1 MKRVE
6 MATITHDNDHLG
18 SAVSRLGSEAAF
30 TVFGRARA
38 LQALGRD
45 IIHFEIGEPDFD
57 TPEHIKAAGKA
68 AIDANFTHYAPN
80 PGLMEFR
87 ELIADYATR
96 FRGLRVP
103 FVAENVVV
111 APGAKAIIWN
121 LLTAL
126 LDPGDEMVYAEPAY
140 PTYAAACEYLHAIP
154 VPVPLRESR
163 KFSIDLDELTA
174 KVNSRTKVLI
184 INSPSNPTGGVLTH
198 DDFAVIADLAEKF
211 PRFVIMTDEIYSRN
225 IYGERFESFAQF
237 EHLRDRT
244 IVVDGFSKA
253 YAMTG
258 WRLGYCLAPPA
269 IARAATLFANNTYAC
284 VSTFVQ
290 KAGMAALTGPDE
302 PVVEMNEIF
311 RKRRDVLVAGLNEL
325 PNVSCLV
332 PDGAFYAFP
341 NISKITRDDQRL
353 GSYLLEEAGVGLL
366 GGSCFGEAGA
376 GYLRISYASTIETLE
391 EALRRMRVALPKYRD

>member
-1 MKRVE
+1 MR
-6 MATITHDNDHLG
+6 T
-18 SAVSRLGSEAAF
+18 SRTTRPTRIDGIPRAHRGLRDAF
-30 TVFGRARA
+30 
-38 LQALGRD
+38 
-45 IIHFEIGEPDFD
+45 P
-57 TPEHIKAAGKA
+57 
-68 AIDANFTHYAPN
+68 
-80 PGLMEFR
+80 
-87 ELIADYATR
+87 
-96 FRGLRVP
+96 GLRVP
-103 FVAENVVV
+103 FFAENVVV
-111 APGAKAIIWN
+111 APGAKPIIWN

-140 PTYAAACEYLHAIP
+140 PTYAAAAEYLRAVP

-174 KVNSRTKVLI
+174 KVTPRTKVLI
-184 INSPSNPTGGVLTH
+184 INSPSNPTGGVLTR
-198 DDFAVIADLAEKF
+198 DDLAAIADLAEKF
-211 PRFVIMTDEIYSRN
+211 PRFVVITDEIYSRN

-269 IARAATLFANNTYAC
+269 IARAATLLANNTYAC
-284 VSTFVQ
+284 VSTFIQ
-290 KAGMAALTGPDE
+290 KAGMAALSGPDE

-341 NISKITRDDQRL
+341 NISKNHARRSAPGQLPARRSGRRTPRRFVLRRGRRWLSPHLVRFNDRDAR
-353 GSYLLEEAGVGLL
+353 
-366 GGSCFGEAGA
+366 
-376 GYLRISYASTIETLE
+376 
-391 EALRRMRVALPKYRD
+391 EALRRMRVALPKYSD

>member
-1 MKRVE
+1 MKRVA
-6 MATITHDNDHLG
+6 MATITHDHDHLG

-57 TPEHIKAAGKA
+57 TPAHIKAAGKA

-103 FVAENVVV
+103 FFAENVVV
-111 APGAKAIIWN
+111 APGAKPIIWN

-140 PTYAAACEYLHAIP
+140 PTYAAAAEYLRAVP

-174 KVNSRTKVLI
+174 KVTPRTKVLI
-184 INSPSNPTGGVLTH
+184 INSPSNPTGGVLTR
-198 DDFAVIADLAEKF
+198 DDLAAIADLAEKF
-211 PRFVIMTDEIYSRN
+211 PRFVIITDEIYSRN

-269 IARAATLFANNTYAC
+269 IARAATLLANNTYAC
-284 VSTFVQ
+284 VSTFIQ
-290 KAGMAALTGPDE
+290 KAGMAALNGPDE

-311 RKRRDVLVAGLNEL
+311 RERRDVLVAGLNEL

-366 GGSCFGEAGA
+366 GGSCFGAAGA
-376 GYLRISYASTIETLE
+376 GYLRISYASTIDNLK
-391 EALRRMRVALPKYRD
+391 EALRRMRVALPKYSD

>member
-1 MKRVE
+1 
-6 MATITHDNDHLG
+6 MATLSHEHDYLG

-30 TVFGRARA
+30 TVFGRARE
-38 LQALGRD
+38 LQAQGRD

-57 TPEHIKAAGKA
+57 TPAHIKEAGKA

-80 PGLMEFR
+80 PGIMEFR
-87 ELIADYATR
+87 VLIADYATR
-96 FRGLRVP
+96 FRALKTP
-103 FVAENVVV
+103 FAAENVVV
-111 APGAKAIIWN
+111 GPGAKPLIWN

-140 PTYAAACEYLHAIP
+140 PTYVAAAEYLHAVP

-163 KFSIDLDELTA
+163 KFSIDLDELVA
-174 KVNSRTKVLI
+174 KVTPRTKVII
-184 INSPSNPTGGVLTH
+184 INSPSNPTGGVFTR
-198 DDFAVIADLAEKF
+198 DDLAVIADLAEKY
-211 PRFVIMTDEIYSRN
+211 PRFVVLTDEIYCRN
-225 IYGERFESFAQF
+225 VYGERFESFAQF

-269 IARAATLFANNTYAC
+269 IARAATLLANNTYAC

-290 KAGMAALTGPDE
+290 KAGMAALSGPDA

-311 RKRRDVLVAGLNEL
+311 RKRRDFLVAKLNEL

-341 NISKITRDDQRL
+341 NVSKITTDDRRL
-353 GSYLLEEAGVGLL
+353 ASYLLEEAGVGLL
-366 GGSCFGEAGA
+366 GGSCFGDAGA
-376 GYLRISYASTIETLE
+376 GYFRISYASTIETLE
-391 EALRRMRVALPKYRD
+391 EAMRRMRVALPKYR

>member
-1 MKRVE
+1 

-38 LQALGRD
+38 LQAIGRD

-57 TPEHIKAAGKA
+57 TPAHIKAAGKA

-103 FVAENVVV
+103 FFAENVVV
-111 APGAKAIIWN
+111 APGAKPIIWN

-140 PTYAAACEYLHAIP
+140 PTYAAAAEYLRAIP

-174 KVNSRTKVLI
+174 KVTS
-184 INSPSNPTGGVLTH
+184 
-198 DDFAVIADLAEKF
+198 
-211 PRFVIMTDEIYSRN
+211 
-225 IYGERFESFAQF
+225 
-237 EHLRDRT
+237 
-244 IVVDGFSKA
+244 
-253 YAMTG
+253 
-258 WRLGYCLAPPA
+258 
-269 IARAATLFANNTYAC
+269 
-284 VSTFVQ
+284 
-290 KAGMAALTGPDE
+290 
-302 PVVEMNEIF
+302 
-311 RKRRDVLVAGLNEL
+311 
-325 PNVSCLV
+325 
-332 PDGAFYAFP
+332 
-341 NISKITRDDQRL
+341 
-353 GSYLLEEAGVGLL
+353 
-366 GGSCFGEAGA
+366 
-376 GYLRISYASTIETLE
+376 
-391 EALRRMRVALPKYRD
+391 

>member
-1 MKRVE
+1 MTTLSHE
-6 MATITHDNDHLG
+6 HDYLG
-18 SAVSRLGSEAAF
+18 SAISRLGSEAAF
-30 TVFGRARA
+30 TVFGRARE
-38 LQALGRD
+38 LQLLGRD

-57 TPEHIKAAGKA
+57 TPAHIKAAGKA

-87 ELIADYATR
+87 TLIAEYATR

-103 FVAENVVV
+103 FSAENVVV
-111 APGAKAIIWN
+111 APGAKPIIWN

-140 PTYAAACEYLHAIP
+140 PTYAAAAEYLRAVP

-163 KFSIDLDELTA
+163 KFSIDLDELAA
-174 KVNSRTKVLI
+174 KVTSRTKVLI
-184 INSPSNPTGGVLTH
+184 INSPSNPTGGVLTR
-198 DDFAVIADLAEKF
+198 DDLAAIADLAEKF

-269 IARAATLFANNTYAC
+269 IARAATLLANNTYAC
-284 VSTFVQ
+284 VSTFIQ
-290 KAGMAALTGPDE
+290 KAGIAALTGPDE
-302 PVVEMNEIF
+302 PVREMNEIF

-325 PNVSCLV
+325 PNVTCLV

-341 NISKITRDDQRL
+341 NISKITTDDQRL

-366 GGSCFGEAGA
+366 GGSCFGDAGT
-376 GYLRISYASTIETLE
+376 GYLRISYASTIENLE
-391 EALRRMRVALPKYRD
+391 EALRRMRIALPKYR

>member
-1 MKRVE
+1 MFGAV
-6 MATITHDNDHLG
+6 MATLSHESDYLG

-30 TVFGRARA
+30 TVFGRARQ

-57 TPEHIKAAGKA
+57 TPAHIKTAGKA

-87 ELIADYATR
+87 EQIAEYATR
-96 FRGLRVP
+96 FRGLRIP
-103 FVAENVVV
+103 FSAENVVV
-111 APGAKAIIWN
+111 APGAKPIIWN

-140 PTYAAACEYLHAIP
+140 PTYAAAAEYLRAVP

-163 KFSIDLDELTA
+163 KFSIDLDELAA
-174 KVNSRTKVLI
+174 KVTPRTKVLI
-184 INSPSNPTGGVLTH
+184 INSPSNPTGGVLTR
-198 DDFAVIADLAEKF
+198 DDLAAIADLAEKF
-211 PRFVIMTDEIYSRN
+211 PRFVVMTDEIYSRN

-269 IARAATLFANNTYAC
+269 IARAATLLANNTYAC
-284 VSTFVQ
+284 VSTFIQ
-290 KAGMAALTGPDE
+290 KAGMAALSGPDA
-302 PVVEMNEIF
+302 PVVEMNELF
-311 RKRRDVLVAGLNEL
+311 RKRRDVIVAGLNEL

-341 NISKITRDDQRL
+341 NISKITTDDQRL

-366 GGSCFGEAGA
+366 GGSCFGQAGT

-391 EALRRMRVALPKYRD
+391 EALRRMRIALPKYRD

>member
-1 MKRVE
+1 
-6 MATITHDNDHLG
+6 MATLSHENDHLG

-30 TVFGRARA
+30 TVFGRARV

-57 TPEHIKAAGKA
+57 TPAHIKAAGKA
-68 AIDANFTHYAPN
+68 AIDANLTHYAPN
-80 PGLMEFR
+80 PGIMEFR

-103 FVAENVVV
+103 FSAENVVV
-111 APGAKAIIWN
+111 APGAKPVIWN
-121 LLTAL
+121 LLAAL

-140 PTYAAACEYLHAIP
+140 PTYAAAAEYLRAIP

-163 KFSIDLDELTA
+163 KFSIDLDELVA
-174 KVNSRTKVLI
+174 KVTPRTKVVI
-184 INSPSNPTGGVLTH
+184 INSPSNPTGGVLTR
-198 DDFAVIADLAEKF
+198 DDLAAIADLAEKY
-211 PRFVIMTDEIYSRN
+211 PRFVVLTDEIYSRN
-225 IYGERFESFAQF
+225 IYGDRFESFAQF

-269 IARAATLFANNTYAC
+269 IARAATLLANNTYAC
-284 VSTFVQ
+284 VSTFIQ

-302 PVVEMNEIF
+302 PVVEMNETF
-311 RKRRDVLVAGLNEL
+311 RKRRDFLVAKLNEL

-341 NISKITRDDQRL
+341 NISKITADDQRL
-353 GSYLLEEAGVGLL
+353 ASYLLEEAGVGLL

-391 EALRRMRVALPKYRD
+391 EALRRMRVALPKYR

>member
-1 MKRVE
+1 MELR
-6 MATITHDNDHLG
+6 L
-18 SAVSRLGSEAAF
+18 SRAAAAF
-30 TVFGRARA
+30 RNEGTVELMMRAQQLEREGRSIVH
-38 LQALGRD
+38 L
-45 IIHFEIGEPDFD
+45 EIGEPDFD

-103 FVAENVVV
+103 FFAENVVV
-111 APGAKAIIWN
+111 APGAKPIIWN

-140 PTYAAACEYLHAIP
+140 PTYAAAAEYLRAVP

-174 KVNSRTKVLI
+174 KVTPRTKVLI
-184 INSPSNPTGGVLTH
+184 INSPSNPTGGVLTR
-198 DDFAVIADLAEKF
+198 DDLAAIADLAEKF
-211 PRFVIMTDEIYSRN
+211 PRFVVITDEIYSRN

-269 IARAATLFANNTYAC
+269 IARAATLLANNTYAC
-284 VSTFVQ
+284 VSTFIQ
-290 KAGMAALTGPDE
+290 KAGMAALSGPDE

-366 GGSCFGEAGA
+366 GGSCFGAAGA

-391 EALRRMRVALPKYRD
+391 EALRRMRVALPKYSD

>member
-1 MKRVE
+1 
-6 MATITHDNDHLG
+6 MATLSHEPDYLG

-57 TPEHIKAAGKA
+57 TPAHIKAAGKA
-68 AIDANFTHYAPN
+68 AIDANLTHYAPN

-87 ELIADYATR
+87 EQIAAYATR
-96 FRGLRVP
+96 FRGLRIP
-103 FVAENVVV
+103 FAAENVVV
-111 APGAKAIIWN
+111 APGAKPVIWN

-140 PTYAAACEYLHAIP
+140 PTYVAAAEYLRAVP

-163 KFSIDLDELTA
+163 KFSIDLDELAA
-174 KVNSRTKVLI
+174 KVTPRTKVLI
-184 INSPSNPTGGVLTH
+184 INSPSNPTGGVLTR
-198 DDFAVIADLAEKF
+198 DDLAAIADLAEKF
-211 PRFVIMTDEIYSRN
+211 PRFVILTDEIYSRN

-269 IARAATLFANNTYAC
+269 IARAATLLANNTYAC

-290 KAGMAALTGPDE
+290 KAGMAALAGPDE

-325 PNVSCLV
+325 PNVTCLV

-341 NISKITRDDQRL
+341 NISKITTDDQRL

-366 GGSCFGEAGA
+366 GGSCFGEAGT
-376 GYLRISYASTIETLE
+376 GYLRISYASTIENLE

>member
-1 MKRVE
+1 MT
-6 MATITHDNDHLG
+6 TISHTNDYLG
-18 SAVSRLGSEAAF
+18 SAASRLGSEAAF
-30 TVFGRARA
+30 TVFGRARQ
-38 LQALGRD
+38 LQAIGRD

-57 TPEHIKAAGKA
+57 TPAHIKAAGKA
-68 AIDANFTHYAPN
+68 AIEANFTHYAPN

-96 FRGLRVP
+96 FRNLRVP
-103 FVAENVVV
+103 FFAENVVV
-111 APGAKAIIWN
+111 APGAKPIIWN

-140 PTYAAACEYLHAIP
+140 PTYAAAAEYLRAVP

-174 KVNSRTKVLI
+174 KVTARTKVLI
-184 INSPSNPTGGVLTH
+184 INSPSNPTGGVFTR
-198 DDFAVIADLAEKF
+198 DDLAAIAQLAEKY
-211 PRFVIMTDEIYSRN
+211 PRFVILTDEIYSRN
-225 IYGERFESFAQF
+225 IYGEKFESFAQF

-258 WRLGYCLAPPA
+258 WRLGYCIAPPA
-269 IARAATLFANNTYAC
+269 IARVATMMANNTYAC

-290 KAGMAALTGPDE
+290 KAGMAALSGPDE

-341 NISKITRDDQRL
+341 NISKITKNDQQL
-353 GSYLLEEAGVGLL
+353 GNYLLEEAGVGLL
-366 GGSCFGEAGA
+366 GGSCFGEAGR

-391 EALRRMRVALPKYRD
+391 EALRRMRVALPNYRD

>member
-1 MKRVE
+1 M
-6 MATITHDNDHLG
+6 N
-18 SAVSRLGSEAAF
+18 RLGSEAAF
-30 TVFGRARA
+30 VVFGRARQ
-38 LQALGRD
+38 LQAIGRD

-57 TPEHIKAAGKA
+57 TPRHIKEAGKA
-68 AIDANFTHYAPN
+68 AIDANLTHYAPN
-80 PGLMEFR
+80 AGLMEFR
-87 ELIADYATR
+87 EQIADYATR

-103 FVAENVVV
+103 FFAENVVV
-111 APGAKAIIWN
+111 GPGAKPVIWN

-126 LDPGDEMVYAEPAY
+126 LDPGDEMVFAEPAY
-140 PTYAAACEYLHAIP
+140 PTYPAAAEYLHAIP

-163 KFSIDLDELTA
+163 KFSIDLEELAA
-174 KVNSRTKVLI
+174 KVSPRTKVLI
-184 INSPSNPTGGVLTH
+184 INSPSNPTGGVLTR
-198 DDFAVIADLAEKF
+198 DDLAFIADLAEKY
-211 PRFVIMTDEIYSRN
+211 PRFVILTDEIYCRN

-269 IARAATLFANNTYAC
+269 IARAMTLMANNTYAC

-290 KAGMAALTGPDE
+290 KAGMAALAGPDE

-311 RKRRDVLVAGLNEL
+311 RKRRDVLVAGLNSL

-332 PDGAFYAFP
+332 PDGAFYCFP
-341 NISKITRDDQRL
+341 NISKITMDDQRL
-353 GSYLLEEAGVGLL
+353 GSFLLEEAGVGLL
-366 GGSCFGEAGA
+366 GGSCFGTAGA
-376 GYLRISYASTIETLE
+376 GYLRISYASPIEHLE
-391 EALRRMRVALPKYRD
+391 RALDRLRTHLPNYRD

>member
-1 MKRVE
+1 
-6 MATITHDNDHLG
+6 MATLSHENDHLG

-38 LQALGRD
+38 LQAAGRD

-57 TPEHIKAAGKA
+57 TPAHIKAAGIA
-68 AIDANFTHYAPN
+68 AIDANLTHYAPN
-80 PGLMEFR
+80 PGIMEFR
-87 ELIADYATR
+87 ELIAEYATR

-103 FVAENVVV
+103 FAAENVVV
-111 APGAKAIIWN
+111 SPGAKPIIWN
-121 LLTAL
+121 LLAAL

-140 PTYAAACEYLHAIP
+140 PTYPAAAEYLRAIP

-163 KFSIDLDELTA
+163 NFSIDLEELAA
-174 KVNSRTKVLI
+174 KVTPRTKVLI
-184 INSPSNPTGGVLTH
+184 INSPSNPTGGVLTR
-198 DDFAVIADLAEKF
+198 DDLAFIADLAEKH
-211 PRFVIMTDEIYSRN
+211 PRFVILTDEIYSRN

-269 IARAATLFANNTYAC
+269 IARAATLLANNTYAC

-290 KAGMAALTGPDE
+290 KAGMAALNGPDE
-302 PVVEMNEIF
+302 PVVEMNETF
-311 RKRRDVLVAGLNEL
+311 RKRRDVLVAGLNDL

-332 PDGAFYAFP
+332 PDGAFYCFP
-341 NISKITRDDQRL
+341 NISKITTDDQRL
-353 GSYLLEEAGVGLL
+353 GNYLLEEAGVGLL
-366 GGSCFGEAGA
+366 GGSCFGEAGT
-376 GYLRISYASTIETLE
+376 GYLRISYASSIETLE
-391 EALRRMRVALPKYRD
+391 EALRRIRVALPKYRD